1 MGSPGMRIR
10 PLVHAGRGPNL
21 ALILKVLSDSTT
33 KLVISIK
40 EILYGITA

>member
-1 MGSPGMRIR
+1 MRIR

-33 KLVISIK
+33 KLVSIK